1 MNLEALNL
9 TDEAWRPALV
19 FLLVFLLNI
28 IPAFAPPTWAA
39 LSAFSLTTPDVDTFG
54 LALTAAAAATSG
66 RMTLAKASRRLVRGR
81 WLSEKSKQNV
91 DQIKTRIEANRIAS
105 AAGLTLFALSP
116 LPSNHLFIAYGLT
129 SLNVLFAAVPFFFGR
144 FASYYFWIYSAA
156 LAGQKLD
163 LDRDQAGLGFGV
175 YFVATQLL
183 IVPFLYLFV
192 RLDWGALLSQGRFVL
207 RGRADD

>member
-9 TDEAWRPALV
+9 TDEVWRTGLV

-54 LALTAAAAATSG
+54 LALTAAAAAASG
-66 RMTLAKASRRLVRGR
+66 RMTLAKAARRLVRGR

-91 DQIKTRIEANRIAS
+91 DQIKTRIEANRVAS
-105 AAGLTLFALSP
+105 AAGLALFALSP

-144 FASYYFWIYSAA
+144 FASYYFWIYGAA

-175 YFVATQLL
+175 YFIATQLL

-192 RLDWGALLSQGRFVL
+192 RLDWGALLSHGRFVL